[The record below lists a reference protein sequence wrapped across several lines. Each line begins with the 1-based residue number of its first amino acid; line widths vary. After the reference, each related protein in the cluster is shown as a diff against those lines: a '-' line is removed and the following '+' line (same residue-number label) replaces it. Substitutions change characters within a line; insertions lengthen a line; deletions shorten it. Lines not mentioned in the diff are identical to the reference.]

1 VAAIS
6 GKVELHIVV
15 EGGEMRKRRRILTT
29 EDTEVHGGER
39 GYYMKA
45 LLNSINNM
53 LETQLKR
60 QNEILQQM
68 LDIMPRPAGK
78 FKNILETAVL
88 FASAFSIITLIDVI
102 IKWVIG
108 G

>member
-1 VAAIS
+1 M
-6 GKVELHIVV
+6 
-15 EGGEMRKRRRILTT
+15 EGGEMK
-29 EDTEVHGGER
+29 E
-39 GYYMKA
+39 
-45 LLNSINNM
+45 LLNRINNT

-60 QNEILQQM
+60 QNEIMQQM

-78 FKNILETAVL
+78 LKNILETAVL
-88 FASAFSIITLIDVI
+88 FASTFGIIGIIDVI

>member
-1 VAAIS
+1 MATIP
-6 GKVELHIVV
+6 GKVELHIGV
-15 EGGEMRKRRRILTT
+15 EAGK
-29 EDTEVHGGER
+29 
-39 GYYMKA
+39 MKE
-45 LLNSINNM
+45 LLNRINDT

-60 QNEILQQM
+60 QNEILRQM

-78 FKNILETAVL
+78 FIKILETAVL
-88 FASAFSIITLIDVI
+88 FVSVLGILNLLDTI

>member
-1 VAAIS
+1 MARFP
-6 GKVELHIVV
+6 GKVELHAGM
-15 EGGEMRKRRRILTT
+15 EGGKMKNLRNKRRPFADSILAVCFKNLIASTL
-29 EDTEVHGGER
+29 G
-39 GYYMKA
+39 
-45 LLNSINNM
+45 

-60 QNEILQQM
+60 QNEILRQM

-78 FKNILETAVL
+78 FKNIMEMAVL

>member
-1 VAAIS
+1 MAGFS
-6 GKVELHIVV
+6 GRMELHAVM
-15 EGGEMRKRRRILTT
+15 EGGEMTP
-29 EDTEVHGGER
+29 
-39 GYYMKA
+39 YNMKE
-45 LLNSINNM
+45 LLKSINNT

-78 FKNILETAVL
+78 FIKFLENAVL
-88 FASAFSIITLIDVI
+88 FTSAFGIITLIDVI
-102 IKWVIG
+102 IKWVLG

>member
-1 VAAIS
+1 M
-6 GKVELHIVV
+6 KELL
-15 EGGEMRKRRRILTT
+15 K
-29 EDTEVHGGER
+29 
-39 GYYMKA
+39 
-45 LLNSINNM
+45 SINNT

-60 QNEILQQM
+60 QNEILRQM

-88 FASAFSIITLIDVI
+88 FASIFGIITLIDVI
-102 IKWVIG
+102 IKWVTG